1 MRSSAI
7 VVWAASTLVLLAVGR
22 PPTVARLLPGAMP
35 PSPTSLVSGGH
46 TRVHESLRAI
56 RAMAW
61 WSPTIGFLAT
71 SQGVFR
77 TLNGGNTWALWSPA
91 VGGDQGAFDSLQ
103 AVGPNLLW
111 ATTMT
116 QLYRIN
122 DGVPHVVYRGK
133 RSPSLYPRPASLATV
148 SRAKTFWLEDGTI
161 YRVEVGTPARVRSA
175 SPPGPVRSMVWFGA
189 VGFAATGPSVWITTD
204 GGFQWRRVFTA
215 PVSEAAGRWG
225 PDLAANSP
233 RSVWDVMSGE
243 GGLGHYAYIL
253 FHTPNGGRTWQPMV
267 DEAYMQSTGYPTV
280 RKTVLPST
288 LAPGGIPG
296 PITAVGAEGAL
307 FFAWNDSPDLKALR
321 IIETHGT
328 LLSLPSSRRPGA
340 PQFGRSPVVQFSSP
354 STGWIAG
361 GTTDGE
367 AALLVTH
374 NGGRTWR
381 IWPIRVKAATR
392 PTRSSHSSSP
402 TGIRGASDGR
412 QER

>member
-1 MRSSAI
+1 
-7 VVWAASTLVLLAVGR
+7 
-22 PPTVARLLPGAMP
+22 
-35 PSPTSLVSGGH
+35 
-46 TRVHESLRAI
+46 
-56 RAMAW
+56 
-61 WSPTIGFLAT
+61 
-71 SQGVFR
+71 
-77 TLNGGNTWALWSPA
+77 
-91 VGGDQGAFDSLQ
+91 
-103 AVGPNLLW
+103 
-111 ATTMT
+111 
-116 QLYRIN
+116 
-122 DGVPHVVYRGK
+122 
-133 RSPSLYPRPASLATV
+133 
-148 SRAKTFWLEDGTI
+148 
-161 YRVEVGTPARVRSA
+161 
-175 SPPGPVRSMVWFGA
+175 
-189 VGFAATGPSVWITTD
+189 
-204 GGFQWRRVFTA
+204 
-215 PVSEAAGRWG
+215 
-225 PDLAANSP
+225 
-233 RSVWDVMSGE
+233 MSGE